1 MTAATGAELQERWT
15 AVDRYIADLLVG
27 EDPALEAALR
37 DSDAAGLPPIA
48 VTPNQGKLLEL
59 LARIQGA
66 RTILELGTLGGYST
80 IWLARALPPG
90 GRLITLEYEPRFA
103 EVACANIA
111 RAGVADVV
119 ELRVGAALE
128 ILPQLHAEGLG
139 PFDLIFIDADK
150 QNYPGYFEWS
160 LKLSRPGTLIVGDN
174 VVRDG
179 AILDP
184 DAYHPEH
191 GDEVIRGVRRFYELV
206 SDEPRVS
213 ASATAIQ
220 TVGAKGHDGF
230 ALMIVDGRQG
240 LDQPR
245 IPRTK

>member
-1 MTAATGAELQERWT
+1 MTDATGGEPTHHERWT
-15 AVDRYIADLLVG
+15 AVDRYITNRLVPA
-27 EDPALEAALR
+27 DPALEAALA
-37 DSDAAGLPPIA
+37 DSDAAGLPSIA
-48 VTPNQGKLLEL
+48 VTPSQGKLLEL

-90 GRLITLEYEPRFA
+90 GRLITLESDPRFA
-103 EVACANIA
+103 QIALANIA
-111 RAGVADVV
+111 RAGLEEVV

-128 ILPQLHAEGLG
+128 TLPQLVAEGAG

-150 QNYPGYFEWS
+150 QNYPGYFQWS

-184 DAYHPEH
+184 DAYDPVH
-191 GDEVIRGVRRFYELV
+191 GDEVIKGVRRFYELV
-206 SDEPRVS
+206 SEEPRVNT
-213 ASATAIQ
+213 SATAIQ
-220 TVGAKGHDGF
+220 TVGAKGYDGF
-230 ALMIVDGRQG
+230 ALMIVGEE
-240 LDQPR
+240 
-245 IPRTK
+245 